1 MYKKSLIITLLAIVL
16 AAFLYFQ
23 PFLFSKAPQPRII
36 YRLPDADFIGSVKIL
51 DLIKET
57 NSMLYYY
64 KTPFRDLTSAEYL
77 LGQGKTFGLN
87 LQKEIFIF
95 ANENGEYGAII
106 QLNDSTK
113 TKQALEK
120 IKQYCCNRFFKK

>member
-36 YRLPDADFIGSVKIL
+36 DRLPDADFIGSVKIL

-77 LGQGKTFGLN
+77 LGQGKTWRN
-87 LQKEIFIF
+87 NSAK
-95 ANENGEYGAII
+95 
-106 QLNDSTK
+106 
-113 TKQALEK
+113 
-120 IKQYCCNRFFKK
+120 